1 MAPPRI
7 PKTIR
12 VHGLDFDIWK
22 LGDGRFAFDF
32 KHAGVRRVVK
42 RRDFDALRKEAERI
56 ALGIVNADTA
66 AMDMSADERR
76 IYIAARESLAQTGI
90 SVDAAA
96 GIVAEAAGILGSPH
110 ELIHAARYWIARNPR
125 RAATPPTAQIVAELL
140 ARLADKGRSGKYL
153 AGLRRDLQRF
163 AASHPQMSA
172 LDEPT
177 LAAYLRALPAGPRRR
192 DNIRDA
198 IVTLFRFARSF
209 HYLPDDQRTAAEKIE
224 RINPGVEVDTWSP
237 HELALLIEHV
247 SDRWR
252 PWLAIG
258 AFAGLRTSEIFRL
271 EWRAVKWEQRVIAVS
286 AKVAKK
292 VRTSRLVPISDNLL
306 AWLTPWRDAVGPI
319 YPNRETHRIGPA
331 WTTLEHHQGTELKRL
346 KKMTGIL
353 WSENTLRHSFGS
365 YRLALVKNIAQ
376 VAMEMGNSPEKVR
389 ENYHD
394 PKADDEAKAWFSI
407 QPPEAGSNILPLPLE
422 FR

>member
-1 MAPPRI
+1 MAPRI
-7 PKTIR
+7 PKTLR
-12 VHGLDFDIWK
+12 AHGETKPYWS
-22 LGDGRFAFDF
+22 LGDGRFAYEYFD
-32 KHAGVRRVVK
+32 GSRRVVVK
-42 RRDFDALRKEAERI
+42 RRNFEDLSEHFTERMRRQKNGETRAKDMTLEA
-56 ALGIVNADTA
+56 A
-66 AMDMSADERR
+66 R
-76 IYIAARESLAQTGI
+76 IYVTSNEILSLHGIAVDEGARILDRVLKTGI
-90 SVDAAA
+90 PPDE
-96 GIVAEAAGILGSPH
+96 IEAACKERLEKKPQPI
-110 ELIHAARYWIARNPR
+110 I
-125 RAATPPTAQIVAELL
+125 TPPTAQIVAELL
-140 ARLADKGRSGKYL
+140 AKLSDKGRSGKYL
-153 AGLRRDLQRF
+153 AGLRRDLRRF
-163 AASHPQMSA
+163 AAAHTWMSS

-192 DNIRDA
+192 DNVRDA
-198 IVTLFRFARSF
+198 IVTLFRFARSR

-271 EWRAVKWEQRVIAVS
+271 EWKAVKWEQRVIAVS

-292 VRTSRLVPISDNLL
+292 VRTSRLVPLSDNLL
-306 AWLTPWRDAVGPI
+306 AWLSPWRDAVGPI

-346 KKMTGIL
+346 KKKTGIL

-365 YRLALVKNIAQ
+365 YRLAIVKNIAQ
-376 VAMEMGNSPEKVR
+376 IAMEMGNSPEKVR

-394 PKADDEAKAWFSI
+394 PKAEDEAKAWFSI